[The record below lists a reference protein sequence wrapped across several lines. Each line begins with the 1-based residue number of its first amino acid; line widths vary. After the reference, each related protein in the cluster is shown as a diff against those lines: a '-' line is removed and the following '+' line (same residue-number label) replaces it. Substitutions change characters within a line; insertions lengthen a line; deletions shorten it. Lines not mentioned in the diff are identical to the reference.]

1 MDLKGGR
8 LNAWQDVPSNTLTS
22 ELSILLSGRQTSSIW
37 GRIQVLLL
45 ALLYESI
52 KLPKL
57 CEPQIPHG

>member
-8 LNAWQDVPSNTLTS
+8 LSGWQDVASNTLTG
-22 ELSILLSGRQTSSIW
+22 ELSILLSGSQRSPIW

-57 CEPQIPHG
+57 CEPHIPHG